1 MPRAVRQVGE
11 DAVPSR
17 TTIRGPEVVAGLG
30 GEDRERIFF

>member
-30 GEDRERIFF
+30 EKTEKGFFF